1 MKLIEYQGKDLFRRV
16 GIPTPRGVF
25 ATTPAEV
32 KEFIAKNPGSWVLK
46 SQVLM
51 GGRGKAGGIKFADDA
66 AQGETLAKELIG
78 KHLVSIQNPDG
89 ETVKSLLV
97 EEKVAIASEAYVSIT
112 IDRDER
118 KPVIIVTAQGGMDVE
133 EVAEHDPNAIVK
145 YWVDPAIG
153 FSPFM
158 ARRLAFAANL
168 PAGYHKAF
176 PKIVGGLYDLF
187 MDYGANLVEINPL
200 VLTKDG
206 AVIASDAKVDLDD
219 NGALQASRRASL
231 EQSDAVGRRPNRGG
245 GDWPRACST
254 TRNSPTSRRDAED
267 VGTIANGAGLGMGT
281 MDAVKN
287 AGGGAANF
295 LDIGGGAQAELV
307 KNSYNLVTSR
317 SARASAMFIN
327 IFGGITRGDQVAMG
341 IVEAL
346 KGDDVR
352 KVPLVIRLTG
362 TNAEEGRKILAD
374 AGFFP
379 VETMDEGAAKAV
391 ELARSNSSWRS
402 SSTRIPRSSCRGSPG
417 AKGSSIPAGCWRTAR
432 TSSAA

>member
-16 GIPTPRGVF
+16 GIPTPKGVF

-32 KEFIAKNPGSWVLK
+32 KAFIEKNPGSWVLK
-46 SQVLM
+46 SQVMM

-97 EEKVAIASEAYVSIT
+97 EEKTNIESEAYISIT
-112 IDRDER
+112 VDRDTR
-118 KPVIIVTAQGGMDVE
+118 TPVFICSAKGGMDVE
-133 EVAEHDPNAIVK
+133 EVAEHDPDAIVK

-153 FSPFM
+153 FSPYI
-158 ARRLAFAANL
+158 ARALFFAAKL
-168 PAGYHKAF
+168 PAGYGKTF
-176 PKIVGGLYDLF
+176 PKICAGLYDLF
-187 MDYGANLVEINPL
+187 MDYGANLLEINPL
-200 VLTKDG
+200 VLTKEGD
-206 AVIASDAKVDLDD
+206 VIAADAKVDLDD
-219 NGALQASRRASL
+219 NALWKHPDVQAWNKAAP
-231 EQSDAVGRRPNRGG
+231 SD
-245 GDWPRACST
+245 
-254 TRNSPTSRRDAED
+254 ED
-267 VGTIANGAGLGMGT
+267 QEAALAIGLGMFNYKKLLDEPGEPAKHVGTIANGAGLGMGT

-287 AGGGAANF
+287 AGGSATNF

-307 KNSYNLVTSR
+307 KKSYNLVTSDPR
-317 SARASAMFIN
+317 VKAMFIN

-346 KGDDVR
+346 KGNDVR

-362 TNAEEGRKILAD
+362 TNADEGRKILAD

-391 ELARSNSSWRS
+391 AL
-402 SSTRIPRSSCRGSPG
+402 TKG
-417 AKGSSIPAGCWRTAR
+417 AN
-432 TSSAA
+432 